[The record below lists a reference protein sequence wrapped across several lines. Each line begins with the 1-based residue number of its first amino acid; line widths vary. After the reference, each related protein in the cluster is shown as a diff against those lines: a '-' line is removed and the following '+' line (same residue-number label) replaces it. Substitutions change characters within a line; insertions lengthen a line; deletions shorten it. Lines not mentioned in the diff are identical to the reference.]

1 MSCQLRSRRPHLKS
15 ANLSPS
21 HPPLELD
28 NPEAN
33 AVVIVL
39 HGLGANGEDLLPLG
53 QALQAV
59 QRDIRVL
66 LPQAPHRNVTINNG
80 MKMPAWYDIVSA
92 DFSNEKQP
100 AGLEES
106 YQYVTGLITE
116 QAQRG
121 IAANRIVLTG
131 FSQGGAVALYTA
143 LRSPHEIAGV
153 AALSAY
159 LPPGE
164 YANASAPAIFMAH
177 GIYDEVVPMAAAA
190 ASRARLNAMGYA
202 VSWHEY
208 AIGHQLSIELTADL
222 NAWLGQILQTTGAG

>member
-1 MSCQLRSRRPHLKS
+1 MNPN
-15 ANLSPS
+15 NLSLA

-28 NPEAN
+28 NSAAN

-59 QRDIRVL
+59 HRDIRVL
-66 LPQAPHRNVTINNG
+66 LPHAPHRNVTINNG
-80 MKMPAWYDIVSA
+80 MKMPAWYDIVGA

-106 YQYVTGLITE
+106 YHYVTGLITA
-116 QAQRG
+116 QTQRG
-121 IAANRIVLTG
+121 IAANRIVLMG

-143 LRSPHEIAGV
+143 LRSPHKIAGV

-164 YANASAPAIFMAH
+164 YTYASAPAIFMAH
-177 GIYDEVVPMAAAA
+177 GIYDDVVPMAAAA
-190 ASRARLNAMGYA
+190 ASRAQLNALGHD
-202 VSWHEY
+202 VFWHEY
-208 AIGHQLSIELTADL
+208 AIGHQLSVELIADL
-222 NAWLGQILQTTGAG
+222 NAWLGQTLQTTGG